1 MAFVIATTELVR
13 SPKCKM
19 HNFLK
24 KFVRDRKLGVYY
36 LFLFTLGEKIGQE
49 DLFAFDKASFKWDF
63 LKV

>member
-1 MAFVIATTELVR
+1 MLAFVIAITELVR

-36 LFLFTLGEKIGQE
+36 LFLFTLGEKIE
-49 DLFAFDKASFKWDF
+49 LPEK
-63 LKV
+63 